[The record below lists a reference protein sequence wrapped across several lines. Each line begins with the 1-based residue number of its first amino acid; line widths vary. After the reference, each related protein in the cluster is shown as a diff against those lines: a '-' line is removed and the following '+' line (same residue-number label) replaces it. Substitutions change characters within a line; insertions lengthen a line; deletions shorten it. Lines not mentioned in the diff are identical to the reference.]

1 LAPDFQHFF
10 IPGSV
15 TPMTAPMKSFS
26 WANGLAV
33 SSAAERRFY
42 TPGSILSPPAKNVP
56 MLRLASLIRS
66 ISAFR
71 DEIVK
76 AELACIARCLRRMF
90 VKILCLF
97 E

>member
-1 LAPDFQHFF
+1 
-10 IPGSV
+10 
-15 TPMTAPMKSFS
+15 
-26 WANGLAV
+26 
-33 SSAAERRFY
+33 
-42 TPGSILSPPAKNVP
+42 